1 MRVLLAGLILLFL
14 RPLAG
19 ALVADD
25 LASKCPGPSKEA
37 QASCKEITYSDL
49 PKEATTLLTKMK
61 CDVGPGSNYD
71 YGSAVDLNG
80 DGSPE
85 YQFCCHE
92 APHGPCGSVL
102 ISKVGTEWKDLTAK
116 EGMLG
121 FEGACNLFVVLESQ
135 RAGFHDICLPDQ
147 CSPTTPKTC
156 VPTIWQYDSGRYRAT
171 GAAPVKSANASGQ
184 STPRR
189 PARKPQ

>member
-1 MRVLLAGLILLFL
+1 MRLPLAKLILIFL
-14 RPLAG
+14 CPSAC
-19 ALVADD
+19 ALLADD
-25 LASKCPGPSKEA
+25 LASKCPAPSKEV
-37 QASCKEITYSDL
+37 QASCKEIAYKDL
-49 PKEATTLLTKMK
+49 PKEAQALLGKMK
-61 CDVGPGSNYD
+61 CEVGPGSNYD

-102 ISKVGTEWKDLTAK
+102 IGKAGAEWKDLSAK
-116 EGMLG
+116 GGMLG

-147 CSPTTPKTC
+147 CSPATPKTC
-156 VPTIWQYDSGRYRAT
+156 VPTIWQYDNGRYRLSGAT
-171 GAAPVKSANASGQ
+171 PAKPTKAPGKSE
-184 STPRR
+184 PRQ
-189 PARKPQ
+189 PSQKPK